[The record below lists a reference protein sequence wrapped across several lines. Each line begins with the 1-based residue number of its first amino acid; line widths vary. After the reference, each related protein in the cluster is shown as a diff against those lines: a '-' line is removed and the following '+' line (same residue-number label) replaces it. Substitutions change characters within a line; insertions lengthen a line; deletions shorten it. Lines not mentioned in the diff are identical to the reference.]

1 MAGWLTAPGAGA
13 LSSSSLAVVGVST
26 ILLSLTFHILFL
38 VFMFG
43 VVTSVAASGSS
54 ITNTG
59 AILARW
65 FRRKRAT
72 VVGITAGGASAG
84 GLILVPFAMYLLQA
98 TDSWRVTWIAL
109 GGIVLVLGIPL
120 GWMFIHES
128 PAQRGLLPDGD
139 GEPQA
144 GGPNRREQ
152 VQGPLDTDSWTQSY
166 KSLPIWQMSG
176 SYIVCGATT
185 FLLSVHFVPFVIEK
199 GISPSTAATIFG
211 VMMGL
216 NAIGATGAGILSDYF
231 GRKNLLALVYFTR
244 GLRLHFAAS
253 GAHLPAGGHC
263 LLDFRRGRRVL
274 LDCNRAPDHV
284 PDGRRIRH

>member
-1 MAGWLTAPGAGA
+1 MTNPAKAVQNVYFGWYVVAACTFIALITMGARNAFGIFVLPMTEEFGWIRGA
-13 LSSSSLAVVGVST
+13 ISFAAALGFLVNGVTQPFLGRLVDRTGGRSTVLISLAVVGVST
-26 ILLSLTFHILFL
+26 VLLSLTFHILFL

-59 AILARW
+59 DILARW

-152 VQGPLDTDSWTQSY
+152 VQGPLDS
-166 KSLPIWQMSG
+166 KL
-176 SYIVCGATT
+176 
-185 FLLSVHFVPFVIEK
+185 
-199 GISPSTAATIFG
+199 
-211 VMMGL
+211 
-216 NAIGATGAGILSDYF
+216 
-231 GRKNLLALVYFTR
+231 
-244 GLRLHFAAS
+244 
-253 GAHLPAGGHC
+253 
-263 LLDFRRGRRVL
+263 
-274 LDCNRAPDHV
+274 
-284 PDGRRIRH
+284 